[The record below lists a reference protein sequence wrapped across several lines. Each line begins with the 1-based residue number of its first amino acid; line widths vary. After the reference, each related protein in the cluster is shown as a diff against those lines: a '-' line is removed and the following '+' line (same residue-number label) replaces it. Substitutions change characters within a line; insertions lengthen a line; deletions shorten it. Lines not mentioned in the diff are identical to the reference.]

1 MADARDPSERQGWP
15 DKESLDA
22 SCLVSQR
29 LGYHAFYSGAVTTTE
44 ARQPDGE
51 SEDMLALERQV
62 CFALSV
68 AARNVVAVYRPVLEP
83 LGLTHP
89 QYLVMLALWQ
99 HGSLSVKEL
108 SGLLQLDPGTLSPLL
123 KRLEAAGLLRRERDP
138 KDQRNLALA
147 LTDRGRALRAEAE
160 TIPAGIVERLGMP
173 IEELMALHG
182 ALTQV
187 IAASQRAL
195 TTPAVADGTQ
205 SEATVV

>member
-1 MADARDPSERQGWP
+1 LGH
-15 DKESLDA
+15 
-22 SCLVSQR
+22 QR
-29 LGYHAFYSGAVTTTE
+29 LGRHGSYAGGVTTRPTP
-44 ARQPDGE
+44 QLPLE
-51 SEDMLALERQV
+51 SGDVLTLDRQV

-99 HGSLSVKEL
+99 HGTLSVKEL

-138 KDQRNLALA
+138 RDQRNLALA
-147 LTDRGRALRAEAE
+147 LTEKGTALREQAER
-160 TIPAGIVERLGMP
+160 IPAGIVERLGMP
-173 IEELMALHG
+173 VEQLMSLHE

-187 IAASQRAL
+187 IAASQQAL
-195 TTPAVADGTQ
+195 AHSTAGEGEEPETTVA
-205 SEATVV
+205 

>member
-1 MADARDPSERQGWP
+1 MAR
-15 DKESLDA
+15 
-22 SCLVSQR
+22 QR
-29 LGYHAFYSGAVTTTE
+29 LVPHGSYHGAVTTS
-44 ARQPDGE
+44 D

-99 HGSLSVKEL
+99 HGPLSVRAL

-123 KRLEAAGLLRRERDP
+123 KRLEAAGLLRRERDA

-147 LTDRGRALRAEAE
+147 LTDEGRALRAEAE
-160 TIPAGIVERLGMP
+160 KIPAGIVERLGLP
-173 IEELMALHG
+173 VEELMSLHG

-187 IAASQRAL
+187 IAAAQRAL
-195 TTPAVADGTQ
+195 ADGTGEG
-205 SEATVV
+205 SEATVA